1 MAWQKLENLLPKSI
15 KKAGVDSQ
23 VGVAVICDDF
33 IKVLSDVFDE
43 RVTKKVKPMYIKN
56 KTLTIAVMNS
66 VLAQEIKLHEPEI
79 LKKMNKHGEEKI
91 IERLRFLV

>member
-23 VGVAVICDDF
+23 VSAAVICDDF
-33 IKVLSDVFDE
+33 IKVLSEVFDE

-79 LKKMNKHGEEKI
+79 LKKMNVPGKEKI
-91 IERLRFLV
+91 VERLRFLV